1 MEGPRL
7 ERETPPQATP
17 YFGEHRLQEPHHVV
31 MGKVREKPPRASGGE
46 EGRSH
51 LEGCQGLF
59 FPKGLPFVF
68 ESCPAGLGE
77 AGVTSA

>member
-1 MEGPRL
+1 
-7 ERETPPQATP
+7 
-17 YFGEHRLQEPHHVV
+17 